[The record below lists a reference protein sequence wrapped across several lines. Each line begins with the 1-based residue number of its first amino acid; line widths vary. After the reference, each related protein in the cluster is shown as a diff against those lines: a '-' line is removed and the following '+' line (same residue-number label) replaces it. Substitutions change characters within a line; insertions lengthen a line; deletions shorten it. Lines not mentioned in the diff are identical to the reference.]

1 VIRRVAGNSF
11 WMARYLER
19 AENNARLLRMAE
31 GHSLSPEGNV
41 DTVGLY
47 TTALEVGGT
56 LDSYEERIGEIKRE
70 DVIRFMVLDRE
81 NFSGI
86 VSCFRLARENGRT
99 CRHLITDFYWDALNE
114 TWLEAQSLDEEA
126 IAVMGVDGVV
136 RWAIKRAR
144 LVRGAAEDLLRDTLP
159 HVLALGEA
167 VERADFT
174 ARILAEMLPPLLARG
189 TGSPPIG
196 SPLCRRWR
204 SLLSGLGLT
213 ETWRREYGG
222 RIVPLDV
229 LALALLHPTSPHSLL
244 VNIERMSAAIDGF
257 AGPAPGDSK
266 ARKTAVRLESM
277 LRKADLEALS
287 RKGMR
292 DFVDG
297 MSTTTNALG
306 LAVLGEYFE

>member
-1 VIRRVAGNSF
+1 VIRRIAGNSF

-31 GHSLSPEGNV
+31 GHSLSPEGIA
-41 DTVGLY
+41 DAVGLY

-56 LDSYEERIGEIKRE
+56 LDAYEERIGAVRRE
-70 DVIRFMVLDRE
+70 DVIRFMVLDRD
-81 NFSGI
+81 NYSGI

-114 TWLEAQSLDEEA
+114 TWLEAQALDEEA
-126 IAVMGVDGVV
+126 LELAGVEGVV

-204 SLLSGLGLT
+204 SLLAGLGLT

-222 RIVPLDV
+222 RVVPLDV
-229 LALALLHPTSPHSLL
+229 LALVLMHPTSPHSLL
-244 VNIERMSAAIDGF
+244 VNTQRMSSAIDGF
-257 AGPAPGDSK
+257 AGPDDSK
-266 ARKTAVRLESM
+266 SRKTAARLESM

-297 MSTTTNALG
+297 MSTTSNALG
-306 LAVLGEYFE
+306 LALLGDYFE